1 MVCNLKPLC
10 GQNGSLILELD
21 SAQLCLAS
29 VHRREHSMHI
39 IMHLNFKKYDYSA
52 PQYQHV
58 TFVNA
63 YVDFSY
69 GSMIYDSAYPCSK
82 FYFLTWFVPLF

>member
-1 MVCNLKPLC
+1 MVCNLKPFC
-10 GQNGSLILELD
+10 GQNGSLVLESH
-21 SAQLCLAS
+21 SAQLGLAS
-29 VHRREHSMHI
+29 VHRQEHSMHI
-39 IMHLNFKKYDYSA
+39 IMHLNFKKYDHSA

-69 GSMIYDSAYPCSK
+69 GSMHY
-82 FYFLTWFVPLF
+82 L